1 MLHVKN
7 IEKYL
12 SGEEAFMLDNI
23 TFSIPKGY
31 ICGLIGE
38 NGAGKTTL
46 MKIIMGLY
54 RASGDVVI
62 DGCDLKA
69 DEQNAKEK
77 LGIVIDEGFFE
88 QEMTIEQ
95 IGVFYGSLYR
105 AFDNIKYLK
114 FIEKFKLDKD
124 MKYKKLSKGMKTKVQ
139 LAFSIS
145 HDAKLFLFDEP
156 TAGLD
161 KRFREEFLKLSAELV
176 SDGERSVLISSHIT
190 EDLDRIADYIAY
202 MQEGKLLFCM
212 PKDELCEHFFMVT
225 GEDYKINLLPKE
237 AVVFKEK
244 NTYSSTAMVLN
255 KKCFA
260 IDEALEKHTP
270 NIREFMHYFVK
281 GGKYRAKVIAEKYL
295 ND

>member
-1 MLHVKN
+1 M
-7 IEKYL
+7 
-12 SGEEAFMLDNI
+12 
-23 TFSIPKGY
+23 
-31 ICGLIGE
+31 
-38 NGAGKTTL
+38 
-46 MKIIMGLY
+46 
-54 RASGDVVI
+54 
-62 DGCDLKA
+62 KA

-161 KRFREEFLKLSAELV
+161 KHFREEFIKLSAEIV

-190 EDLDRIADYIAY
+190 EDSDRIADYIAY

-212 PKDELCEHFFMVT
+212 PKDGKRLILGWM
-225 GEDYKINLLPKE
+225 
-237 AVVFKEK
+237 A
-244 NTYSSTAMVLN
+244 STM
-255 KKCFA
+255 
-260 IDEALEKHTP
+260 
-270 NIREFMHYFVK
+270 Y
-281 GGKYRAKVIAEKYL
+281 
-295 ND
+295 